1 MAFIAGIVGRED
13 VSNGDTQECRID
25 SRRMFFPV
33 YPVYPCFVLMK
44 RAERA
49 RVRASGSTA
58 TSAPAWRLR
67 LEKSPP
73 GYKKFNG
80 NPEAVSCQQRRPIA
94 SPGGSQKGNAG
105 CFQARWLGRWKVI

>member
-1 MAFIAGIVGRED
+1 MRNPQDRQDRLTRLRGLLILSISV
-13 VSNGDTQECRID
+13 
-25 SRRMFFPV
+25 
-33 YPVYPCFVLMK
+33 FVLMK